1 MPSTMPTSKPSMP
14 RLLLLLALLTAHCS
28 LLTGCQSPPAT
39 NQVQRLLSHPQF
51 PQARAAAPEWARDA
65 LTTINDLQ
73 TENQKLKAAP

>member
-1 MPSTMPTSKPSMP
+1 MPPSRSL
-14 RLLLLLALLTAHCS
+14 RLLLLLSPFPLL
-28 LLTGCQSPPAT
+28 LLIGCHTPPAT

-73 TENQKLKAAP
+73 RDNARLSAP